1 MPRIWAT
8 GIAVVA
14 TTLLIAPACAH
25 NDESVVIQG
34 VLLPPEVT
42 DTGSC
47 IFDPGSTT
55 QLFSGNMDVAVAKS
69 YQLVVKVENNIQAR
83 ASGDKVRAESN
94 SILLT
99 GATGLVGSTLLP
111 RLVAGGA
118 RVRCLVRDPKRLGA
132 ERVRV
137 QIALGD
143 LSDPPSFRNAMRG
156 VSTVV
161 HLAAAIRDQPAGSI
175 EELNGIA
182 TWRMVEAAER
192 AGVERFVFFTAL
204 GATAHD
210 RTRFLRAKALAE
222 DAVSSAGIA
231 STTFACSVIYAPG
244 DPWLTL
250 VQRLSL
256 LPAAVMSG
264 SGRALFQPIWAEDV
278 AACVEAALARPS
290 AERVERFEL
299 AGPET
304 LSHEAVV
311 RLVLQASGHERPLVR
326 VPVPVVRGALRLG
339 ETLLGAKAP
348 AVWDEAELLEVS
360 STTARGV
367 RDVEA
372 LGVVP
377 RPMGEVLG
385 LAVPAAG

>member
-1 MPRIWAT
+1 M
-8 GIAVVA
+8 
-14 TTLLIAPACAH
+14 L
-25 NDESVVIQG
+25 
-34 VLLPPEVT
+34 
-42 DTGSC
+42 
-47 IFDPGSTT
+47 
-55 QLFSGNMDVAVAKS
+55 
-69 YQLVVKVENNIQAR
+69 
-83 ASGDKVRAESN
+83 
-94 SILLT
+94 LLT

-111 RLVAGGA
+111 RLVAGGT

-182 TWRMVEAAER
+182 TWRMVEAAQR

-222 DAVSSAGIA
+222 DAVSSSGIA

-250 VQRLSL
+250 VERLSL

-264 SGRALFQPIWAEDV
+264 SGRALFQPIWADDV
-278 AACVEAALARPS
+278 AACVEASL
-290 AERVERFEL
+290 
-299 AGPET
+299 GT
-304 LSHEAVV
+304 
-311 RLVLQASGHERPLVR
+311 LVR
-326 VPVPVVRGALRLG
+326 
-339 ETLLGAKAP
+339 
-348 AVWDEAELLEVS
+348 
-360 STTARGV
+360 
-367 RDVEA
+367 
-372 LGVVP
+372 
-377 RPMGEVLG
+377 
-385 LAVPAAG
+385 